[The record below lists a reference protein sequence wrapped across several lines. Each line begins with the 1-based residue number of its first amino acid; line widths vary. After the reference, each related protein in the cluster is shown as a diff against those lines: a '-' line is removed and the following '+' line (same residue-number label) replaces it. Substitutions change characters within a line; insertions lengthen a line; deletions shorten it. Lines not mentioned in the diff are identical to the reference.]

1 MTTQT
6 IILNQ
11 ENHLDMNKSYD
22 EYVKKA
28 LDEARVSI
36 KAGNYE
42 DFDKAMADLDKEFSE
57 NE

>member
-1 MTTQT
+1 MSTDT

-11 ENHLDMNKSYD
+11 ENQIEMNKAYD

-36 KAGNYE
+36 KAGKLNSYE
-42 DFDKAMADLDKEFSE
+42 KVMNEFMKDE
-57 NE
+57 